1 MLPVESSL
9 GPALLATL
17 QFLYDGNCQDFFPTS
32 WVVIQ
37 LKSTLYVTVVRVDN
51 VSELRLKQSY
61 KCYML
66 KKLAG

>member
-9 GPALLATL
+9 GPALLAAL
-17 QFLYDGNCQDFFPTS
+17 QFLYDENCQDFSPTS

-37 LKSTLYVTVVRVDN
+37 LKSTLYVTVVRVEN
-51 VSELRLKQSY
+51 VSELKLIQSY
-61 KCYML
+61 ICYIL